1 MTINTST
8 EMIRLAEM
16 LAEGIDFVRVDF
28 YLIDKQIYF
37 SEITNFPLAG
47 NIRFMPGFFEKTI
60 TSYWKYFD
68 DCNFRN

>member
-8 EMIRLAEM
+8 EMIRRAEM
-16 LAEGIDFVRVDF
+16 LAGCVDFVQNDF
-28 YLIDKQIYF
+28 YLIDEQIYF
-37 SEITNFPLAG
+37 SEMTNFPLAG
-47 NIRFMPGFFEKTI
+47 NIRFMRESFEKTI